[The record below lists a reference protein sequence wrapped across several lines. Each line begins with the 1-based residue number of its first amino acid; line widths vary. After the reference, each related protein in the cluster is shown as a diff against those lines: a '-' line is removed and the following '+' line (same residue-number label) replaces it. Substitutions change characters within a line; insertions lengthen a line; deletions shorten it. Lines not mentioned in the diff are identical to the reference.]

1 MAIKSDQVDFKTRNI
16 TRDKKKHFIT
26 MRVNSLEDVTILNL
40 YVLIN
45 INFKI
50 QKAKLIELKGE
61 INKSKIIR
69 G

>member
-16 TRDKKKHFIT
+16 IRDKKKHFLT

-50 QKAKLIELKGE
+50 KKAKLIELKGE